1 VNILTIAGSDP
12 SAGAGIQSDIK
23 TFSALNAY
31 GFSVVTAITSQNTSK
46 FSEVEPISP
55 KMIIS
60 QIDSILFDFKIDA
73 IKIGMVFNSVTIK
86 TVYEKIRKM
95 NLPIILDPV
104 IKSSTGGI
112 LLEKNALAYFKKYLI
127 PISTVITPNVRE
139 CEKLTGVKIKTEKDL
154 LKAAKVLKKIGAK
167 NVVITGFESKGK
179 IIDFISIEKKQ
190 YTVYNK
196 KIHGHNHGSGCNFS
210 AALTVSIASKKNFQD
225 SIMFARDFTY
235 KSIKNAKKIGK
246 GLSVTNFKKSSKIEL
261 ELEAAIT
268 NLIEINQMWSII
280 PECQTNFVFSKN
292 KPKSI
297 KDIFGM
303 QGRIVKA
310 GNRVIPS
317 GDIKLGG
324 SKHVAS
330 AVLQMNKK
338 FPQIRSG
345 INIKYNEKILKRLK
359 QKHFKITSYN
369 RKKEPPS
376 FKNKENSSIIW
387 GINSVTKDAL
397 KPFDAIFHKGDFG
410 KEPMIIIFGKNP
422 HDVVGKIVQ
431 IF

>member
-1 VNILTIAGSDP
+1 
-12 SAGAGIQSDIK
+12 
-23 TFSALNAY
+23 
-31 GFSVVTAITSQNTSK
+31 
-46 FSEVEPISP
+46 
-55 KMIIS
+55 M
-60 QIDSILFDFKIDA
+60 
-73 IKIGMVFNSVTIK
+73 
-86 TVYEKIRKM
+86 
-95 NLPIILDPV
+95 
-104 IKSSTGGI
+104 
-112 LLEKNALAYFKKYLI
+112 
-127 PISTVITPNVRE
+127 
-139 CEKLTGVKIKTEKDL
+139 
-154 LKAAKVLKKIGAK
+154 
-167 NVVITGFESKGK
+167 
-179 IIDFISIEKKQ
+179 
-190 YTVYNK
+190 
-196 KIHGHNHGSGCNFS
+196 
-210 AALTVSIASKKNFQD
+210 
-225 SIMFARDFTY
+225 
-235 KSIKNAKKIGK
+235 
-246 GLSVTNFKKSSKIEL
+246 
-261 ELEAAIT
+261 
-268 NLIEINQMWSII
+268 
-280 PECQTNFVFSKN
+280 
-292 KPKSI
+292 
-297 KDIFGM
+297 
-303 QGRIVKA
+303 KA

-387 GINSVTKDAL
+387 GINSVTKDTL